1 MNIIQAIF
9 LGIIQGIT
17 EFLPISSSAHLVIFP
32 YLLGWRIP
40 TDENFSFDVLV
51 QLGTLLSLI
60 IYFRKDLWQIIL
72 AVLQGIKDKTPFK
85 NENSRLGWLV
95 LLATIP
101 AGFAGILLKNKVEA
115 AFGSPA
121 LTAFFLF
128 GTAFLL
134 VIAEVIGKRSR
145 SLSEL
150 TWKNAIVVGF
160 FQAISIFPGISRS
173 GSCIAGGILQNYHRK
188 DAARFSFLLA
198 IPIMLAAGLLGVFDL
213 IKVKALVQFLPMLM
227 AGFIASALVGYLVI
241 HWMLNYLNK
250 HSLFVFAGYCIILG
264 VLVLGFS
271 LLDPQKSVVAAP
283 IGNFPAISVNYPSS
297 LSWLA
302 PIINECNQKNA
313 TLSLTYEEQPIPS
326 QSTLPVIN
334 LGFEDIND
342 SVSTTYLIGYETLKI
357 VSNKNNPLVQ
367 LNLSQL
373 KELFEGA
380 NATWADFIKRCDQC
394 PNKNSFSILADKSI
408 QLWVYPNSN
417 YEQKIFSRTILNN
430 SQPSLLVNIAPDVST
445 MAEALQINPAAIG
458 FLPAHWI
465 NDSLKSIEITDLNAE
480 EIKFPIV
487 ASVSL
492 LPVQSYEELLLCIQN
507 SMVKNE
513 SR

>member
-40 TDENFSFDVLV
+40 ADQNFSFDVLV

-60 IYFRKDLWQIIL
+60 IYFRRDLWQIIL

-85 NENSRLGWLV
+85 NKNSQLGWLV

-101 AGFAGILLKNKVEA
+101 AGLAGILLKSKVEA

-134 VIAEVIGKRSR
+134 VIAEVIDKRSR

-150 TWKNAIVVGF
+150 TWKNALVVGL
-160 FQAISIFPGISRS
+160 FQAVSIFPGISRS
-173 GSCIAGGILQNYHRK
+173 GSCIAGGMVQNYQRK

-198 IPIMLAAGLLGVFDL
+198 IPIMLAAGLLGVVDL
-213 IKVKALVQFLPMLM
+213 LKVKDLVQFLPMLA
-227 AGFIASALVGYLVI
+227 AGFIASALVGYFVI

-250 HSLFVFAGYCIILG
+250 HSLFVFAVYCIILG
-264 VLVLGFS
+264 VLMLSFS
-271 LLDPQKSVVAAP
+271 LLNPQKSVVAAP
-283 IGNFPAISVNYPSS
+283 ISNFPVISVNYPSS

-302 PIINECNQKNA
+302 PIINECNQKN
-313 TLSLTYEEQPIPS
+313 TVLSLTYEEKAIPS
-326 QSTLPVIN
+326 QSSLPTIN
-334 LGFEDIND
+334 LGFEDMAD
-342 SVSTTYLIGYETLKI
+342 SVSAKYLIGFETLKI

-373 KELFEGA
+373 KDLFKGA
-380 NATWADFIKRCDQC
+380 FVTWAEFIKGCDQC
-394 PNKNSFSILADKSI
+394 TNKNSFSILADKNI

-417 YEQKIFSRTILNN
+417 YEQKIFSRMILHDF
-430 SQPSLLVNIAPDVST
+430 QPSLLITIAPDINSMV
-445 MAEALQINPAAIG
+445 EALQINPAAIG

-465 NDSLKSIEITDLNAE
+465 NDSLKSIEIIGLNAE
-480 EIKFPIV
+480 ETKIPIL
-487 ASVSL
+487 ASISL
-492 LPVQSYEELLLCIQN
+492 LPLQSYEGLLLCIQN
-507 SMVKNE
+507 SMIKN
-513 SR
+513 